1 MNKKNKEALKKY
13 KTILA
18 SSSQS
23 RRGILK
29 EAGLNILSK
38 APNVD
43 EDALKKTFKGSPKG
57 LAIMLA
63 EEKALSVSREHKDT
77 LVIGA
82 DQVLSFA
89 GKAYGKPK
97 SLNQA
102 KESLRKFKGKTHKL
116 ESATAI
122 ALNGKIIWRHQDSP
136 ALKMRDFSDKF
147 LNLYIK
153 KAGKKTLLS
162 AGGYS
167 IEKEG
172 AQLFSKIEG
181 DFFTI
186 IGLPLIPL
194 LKKLRI
200 LNSAEVCE

>member
-1 MNKKNKEALKKY
+1 MTKKGNKTIKKY

-29 EAGLNILSK
+29 DAGLNILSK
-38 APNVD
+38 APSVD
-43 EDALKKTFKGSPKG
+43 EDALKKTFKGGPKS

-63 EEKALSVSREHKDT
+63 EEKALSISRDHKDT

-102 KESLRKFKGKTHKL
+102 KESLRRFKGKTHKL

-172 AQLFSKIEG
+172 SQLFSKIEG